1 MGYIA
6 FLVLWLIFLIR
17 QGLGEY
23 SVVEGGG
30 YEFNFMPEWYT
41 KLVLWMA
48 QQTLCVSK
56 PGKNAY

>member
-6 FLVLWLIFLIR
+6 SLVLCLIFLIR

-30 YEFNFMPEWYT
+30 YEFTFMPE
-41 KLVLWMA
+41 
-48 QQTLCVSK
+48 
-56 PGKNAY
+56 

>member
-6 FLVLWLIFLIR
+6 SLVLWLIFLIR

-23 SVVEGGG
+23 SVVEGEG
-30 YEFNFMPEWYT
+30 YEFNFMPEWYA

-48 QQTLCVSK
+48 QLTVCVSK